1 MTFFSK
7 IDGLRTTMKS
17 GLASRLL
24 AATLGGSLNQRVI
37 IVLGLA
43 IVAASLYWVMIKLW
57 QPLIL
62 AAVGFVFV
70 IMAVKDYERTSGT
83 EG

>member
-1 MTFFSK
+1 MFSK
-7 IDGLRTTMKS
+7 IDGLRNTMKS

-24 AATLGGSLNQRVI
+24 AAALGGSLNQRVI
-37 IVLGLA
+37 IVLGLG
-43 IVAASLYWVMIKLW
+43 IVAAALYWVMIKLW

-62 AAVGFVFV
+62 AIVGGIFVY
-70 IMAVKDYERTSGT
+70 MAVRDYERTSGT